1 MQTILSPATLRR
13 AADIKEQ
20 LEAAQAELASLFGE
34 IPDATAFL
42 AAPEPV
48 PGRKVHWAST
58 PEGRAKLARRMR
70 KSWK

>member
-1 MQTILSPATLRR
+1 MQTTLSPATLRR

-42 AAPEPV
+42 AAPAPV
-48 PGRKVHWAST
+48 PGRKVH
-58 PEGRAKLARRMR
+58 
-70 KSWK
+70 